1 MENKKKFEFKENIF
15 WSMIVFLIIALA
27 GLWASIYVCSMNAD
41 EFNEY
46 IKHYISNGTGAGA
59 RSSGLVSVFYSN
71 FGRTGCL
78 LFIFFCDA
86 MVFCQSF
93 EYLNTLRRYLRKEK
107 LYKMGLVSDM
117 DDDEKPK
124 GLIESIKQLF
134 SKSKPSSSFEAKY
147 SRKELR
153 KMKRELNEIE
163 EKWKKGKRIR

>member
-1 MENKKKFEFKENIF
+1 METKKKFEFKEDIIRGIIIF
-15 WSMIVFLIIALA
+15 GIIALA
-27 GLWASIYVCSMNAD
+27 GLHWCISLYLMDVD
-41 EFNEY
+41 EFDEY
-46 IKHYISNGTGAGA
+46 IKDYISTGTGTNL
-59 RSSGLVSVFYSN
+59 RSSGLVAVFYSK

-78 LFIFFCDA
+78 LFLFFCDA

-124 GLIESIKQLF
+124 GLIKSIKQLF

-153 KMKRELNEIE
+153 KMKRELKEIE
-163 EKWKKGKRIR
+163 KRRKKGNRT

>member
-124 GLIESIKQLF
+124 GLIKSIKQLF

-153 KMKRELNEIE
+153 KMKRELKEIE
-163 EKWKKGKRIR
+163 KRRKKGNRT

>member
-1 MENKKKFEFKENIF
+1 METKKKFEFKENIF

-78 LFIFFCDA
+78 LFVFFCDA

-124 GLIESIKQLF
+124 GFIGSIRQLF
-134 SKSKPSSSFEAKY
+134 CKSKSSSAFTRQY
-147 SRKELR
+147 SRRRLK
-153 KMKRELNEIE
+153 KMKKELNEIE
-163 EKWKKGKRIR
+163 KRQKRWKRIR

>member
-27 GLWASIYVCSMNAD
+27 DLWYNIFLCLMNTN
-41 EFNEY
+41 EFDEY
-46 IKHYISNGTGAGA
+46 IKDYISTGTGTNL
-59 RSSGLVSVFYSN
+59 RSSGLVAVFYSK

-78 LFIFFCDA
+78 LFLFFCDA

-124 GLIESIKQLF
+124 GLIKSIKQLF

>member
-1 MENKKKFEFKENIF
+1 METKKKFESKADIIGGIIIF
-15 WSMIVFLIIALA
+15 GIIAL
-27 GLWASIYVCSMNAD
+27 GDLWYNIFLCLMNVN
-41 EFNEY
+41 EFDEY
-46 IKHYISNGTGAGA
+46 IKDYISTGTGTNL
-59 RSSGLVSVFYSN
+59 RSSGLVAVFYSN

-78 LFIFFCDA
+78 LFLLFCNA

-124 GLIESIKQLF
+124 GFIGSIRQLF
-134 SKSKPSSSFEAKY
+134 YKSKSSSTFASQY
-147 SRKELR
+147 SRRRLR

-163 EKWKKGKRIR
+163 KRQKRGKRIK